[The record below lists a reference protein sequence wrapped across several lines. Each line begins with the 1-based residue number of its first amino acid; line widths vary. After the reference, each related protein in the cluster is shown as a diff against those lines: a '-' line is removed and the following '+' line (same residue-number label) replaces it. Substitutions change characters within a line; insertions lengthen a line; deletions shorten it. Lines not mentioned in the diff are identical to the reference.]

1 MPRANCAVGQVQ
13 VCRID
18 GLPQF
23 LTDDDQCSGP
33 DKEGNL
39 DLIDRLEDVMLVVG
53 SFFGV
58 SQAGMRSTRRTAQV
72 HRSRCVAV
80 YVADRISGAT
90 QAEIGAA
97 FGRDPTIIAM
107 YCRAVG
113 RAAYENA
120 EVARLLRELEQT
132 MERRWTLP

>member
-1 MPRANCAVGQVQ
+1 MDR
-13 VCRID
+13 
-18 GLPQF
+18 
-23 LTDDDQCSGP
+23 
-33 DKEGNL
+33 
-39 DLIDRLEDVMLVVG
+39 IDRLHDVVTVVG
-53 SFFGV
+53 DYFGV
-58 SQAGMRSTRRTAQV
+58 PDVDMRSGRRTARL
-72 HRSRCVAV
+72 HHPRCVAV

-132 MERRWTLP
+132 IDRRWPLP